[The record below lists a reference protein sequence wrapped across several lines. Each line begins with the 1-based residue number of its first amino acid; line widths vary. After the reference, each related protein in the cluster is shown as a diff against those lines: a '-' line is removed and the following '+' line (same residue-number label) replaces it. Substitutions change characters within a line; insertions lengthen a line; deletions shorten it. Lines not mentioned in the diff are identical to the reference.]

1 VILVRSRIVSVSCN
15 ARNLAARHILLERA
29 GFDVTSVA
37 STFDALD
44 LLASHEFSAVVVG
57 YEFSFTEKQLFAAD
71 VSERWNLPIV
81 VLRANDVDAGADD
94 DATEATKRGEGL
106 IKSLNSMLEERL
118 KRFA

>member
-1 VILVRSRIVSVSCN
+1 MVRPRIVSVSCN

-44 LLASHEFSAVVVG
+44 LLSNHEFSAVVIG

-71 VSERWNLPIV
+71 VSERWNLPMVI
-81 VLRANDVDAGADD
+81 LRSNDDESSED
-94 DATEATKRGEGL
+94 DATEATERGEGL
-106 IKSLNSMLEERL
+106 IRSLNSMLEERP

>member
-1 VILVRSRIVSVSCN
+1 VILVRPRIVSVSCN

-44 LLASHEFSAVVVG
+44 LLANHEFSAVVIG

-71 VSERWNLPIV
+71 VSERWNLPMVI
-81 VLRANDVDAGADD
+81 LRSNDDESSED
-94 DATEATKRGEGL
+94 DATEATERGEGL
-106 IKSLNSMLEERL
+106 IRSLNSMLEERP